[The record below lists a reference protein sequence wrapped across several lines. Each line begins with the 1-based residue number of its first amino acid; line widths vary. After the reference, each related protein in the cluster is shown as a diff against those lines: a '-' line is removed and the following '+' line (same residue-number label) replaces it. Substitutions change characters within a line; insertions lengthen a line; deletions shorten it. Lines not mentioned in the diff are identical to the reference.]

1 MLRFECD
8 YLEGCLPEILDCLQE
23 TNLLQTPGYGRDD
36 ICEQA
41 RNTIRRM
48 CNAPDADVHFL
59 VGGTQ
64 TNATVISSILRQYQG
79 VVCAATGHINVHET
93 GTIEHGGHKVLALR
107 CPDSD
112 GKINAEAVQECL
124 QEHFEN
130 GGREHCVQP
139 GMLYIS
145 MSTELGTIYSR
156 QELLSLKN
164 VCSRWGIPMF
174 VDGARLGYALAC
186 WECDVTLSD
195 LAAIADVF
203 YIGGTK
209 QGALFGEAV
218 VICND
223 ALKKDFRY
231 CIKQGGGMLAK
242 GRLLGLQFQTLLQ
255 GEHFEDTLYYRSAAR
270 ADALAGKIKDAL
282 EAAGCSFLVNSPTNQ
297 LFPIF
302 TVSQYEKLS
311 EQFGMDFWCKVDCE
325 HVAVRICT
333 SWATTPRQADALIG
347 ALKAM

>member
-8 YLEGCLPEILDCLQE
+8 YLEGCLPEILGRLQE

-41 RNTIRRM
+41 RNTIKRL
-48 CNAPDADVHFL
+48 CNASGADVHFL

-64 TNATVISSILRQYQG
+64 TNATVISSVLRQYQG
-79 VVCAATGHINVHET
+79 VMCAETGHINVHET
-93 GTIEHGGHKVLALR
+93 GAIEHGGHKVLSLQ
-107 CPDSD
+107 CPDGS
-112 GKINAEAVQECL
+112 GKISAEAVQEYL
-124 QEHFEN
+124 QRHFAEN
-130 GGREHCVQP
+130 GREHCVQP

-145 MSTELGTIYSR
+145 MSTELGTIYSK
-156 QELLSLKN
+156 QELLSLKD
-164 VCSRWGIPMF
+164 VCSRWDIPMF

-186 WECDVTLSD
+186 GNCDVTLSD

-242 GRLLGLQFQTLLQ
+242 GRLLGLQFQTLLE
-255 GEHFEDTLYYRSAAR
+255 GERFEDTLYFRSAAK
-270 ADALAGKIKDAL
+270 ADALARQIRDAL
-282 EAAGCSFLVNSPTNQ
+282 VQAGCSFLVDSPTNQ

-302 TVSQYEKLS
+302 TTAQYEKLS
-311 EQFGMDFWCKVDCE
+311 SDFGMDFWCKVDDG

-333 SWATTPRQADALIG
+333 SWATTPRQADTLVRALR
-347 ALKAM
+347 AL